1 MNLIISGV
9 IKGVAA
15 KSRLKM
21 SLVILTAMPL
31 FLFPSLSLAVEDLAD
46 PLSKQGNIA
55 PWANNL
61 KPGNIEVE
69 SEIDYSYF
77 DHYIDGSG
85 KQVSANGR
93 HKQTELNFRVT
104 SGITKRVEAGAVF
117 GMETESFES
126 RDRDD
131 PDEYSTSVIDVS
143 FAFRYRF
150 WGENDS
156 RALAVEAGVVFPMVS
171 EASYALWEAGLVYSQ
186 PISKKLSMSADATYF
201 IASETES
208 GDPRMGTHANL
219 SFCYFPVD
227 KWMLAAELNGLFYD
241 IKGGDTDTWEFT
253 PSLGVQYEL
262 NDLLSFQLYGQQ
274 VIPGL
279 AANDAMETRATLQIT
294 FAFGPK
300 KQP

>member
-1 MNLIISGV
+1 MKKI
-9 IKGVAA
+9 A
-15 KSRLKM
+15 KS
-21 SLVILTAMPL
+21 LVCLTTLIAIFIPGTL
-31 FLFPSLSLAVEDLAD
+31 PAIEDLSE

-61 KPGNIEVE
+61 KPGNFEVE

-85 KQVSANGR
+85 KQVPANGR
-93 HKQTELNFRVT
+93 HKQTELDLRVT
-104 SGITKRVEAGAVF
+104 AGITERVEAGVVF
-117 GMETESFES
+117 GMETESFDS

-131 PDEYSTSVIDVS
+131 PEEYSTSVIDAS

-156 RALAVEAGVVFPMVS
+156 RALAVEAGVLFPMVS
-171 EASYALWEAGLVYSQ
+171 ESSYALWEAGLVYSQ
-186 PISKKLSMSADATYF
+186 PLSKKLGMSVDATYF
-201 IASETES
+201 IASENES
-208 GDPRMGTHANL
+208 GDPRMGARANL

-227 KWMLAAELNGLFYD
+227 KWMLAAELNGVFYD
-241 IKGGDTDTWEFT
+241 MKDETKDTWELS
-253 PSLGVQYEL
+253 PSLGVQYEV
-262 NDLLSFQLYGQQ
+262 NDLLSVQLYGQQ

-279 AANDAMETRATLQIT
+279 AANDEMETRATLQIT

-300 KQP
+300 KLP